1 MADQSK
7 MNNLITTEQKN
18 SSRLAVKMILAFLL
32 IVTIFITGFYIGKAA
47 VSLNASNTVTP
58 SDYVLVGDKKA
69 TFKGIDVDLLWEVWN
84 YLESDYINKTLDGE
98 SLLYGAAKGL
108 VHGLDD
114 PYSSL
119 LTPEETAAYFSA
131 NKGEF
136 EGIGATLKQEGDY
149 TAIES
154 PIDDSPAQKAGLL
167 ANDIILEVDG
177 KSTRG
182 QSVFQTA
189 SIIRGNAGT
198 DVTLKIYRN
207 STDKEFTVTITRQK
221 IDIDNISLQEL
232 ENDIVKI
239 KIYKFTEETVAAFN
253 SQWDVIVEKILAK
266 PNVKGIVVDLRNN
279 PGGYV
284 NSVEY
289 VLGEF
294 LQKGQVVFLEQD
306 RNGKSIEH
314 KVQRTGKFLDVP
326 MVVIVNA
333 GSASASEIFAGALQD
348 NARAKVIGTETVGK
362 GVEQKLLTLSDGST
376 LQLVFQKWLT
386 PGGKNITKES
396 PIKPDEVVEDYD
408 QQDAKALELLKK

>member
-1 MADQSK
+1 
-7 MNNLITTEQKN
+7 
-18 SSRLAVKMILAFLL
+18 MILAFLL